1 MKAERC
7 PNCNAPVRPFH
18 IKCDYCGTWFKVPE
32 IEQIVLYADGKPF
45 EIVERVNDWLT
56 NDVNR
61 NNLSDSITSK

>member
-7 PNCNAPVRPFH
+7 PNCNAPVRPNQL
-18 IKCDYCGTWFKVPE
+18 KCDYCGTWFDVPDVE
-32 IEQIVLYADGKPF
+32 RIILYADNQPF
-45 EIVERVNDWLT
+45 EIVEKVNDWIT